1 MDSEYITVDNYY
13 PLVSLFD
20 VYSEKFKAAT
30 AEDTEEQSYGNK
42 CDQMKT
48 RLYYGDSFNKER
60 CISFLKYIKHL
71 SQNKSDKDINKH
83 CAYLNYLLNCE
94 AYNDKIPKEYKP
106 NYIYSYLPHL
116 SSSNNVCSLGI
127 ELIDDDIFKKL
138 KDTHNMYTLLK
149 EVKSKE
155 TSCTGECCT
164 NAKKCADTY
173 ESYIH
178 NCYIGSTDNF
188 CVELSKIKD
197 DYEGTI
203 KKVKVTCTDAR
214 ELLTPPMRN
223 NSGVSILI
231 PCTILLVIP
240 CFLFILYKFT
250 PFSSW
255 ITPQIQ
261 KIKRIINNTEEQ
273 NENLILDNFDLMQ
286 YPQEKGPYN
295 IAYNSSK
302 NS

>member
-20 VYSEKFKAAT
+20 DYSVKFDQVVG
-30 AEDTEEQSYGNK
+30 EDNRDPSYKNTCEQMQRS
-42 CDQMKT
+42 
-48 RLYYGDSFNKER
+48 LYQSSFINIER
-60 CISFLKYIKHL
+60 CQNILKYVNHL
-71 SQNKSDKDINKH
+71 SNQENDAEKNKL
-83 CAYLNYLLNCE
+83 CAHLNYLLNCDASSNIIPVDYKSNFID
-94 AYNDKIPKEYKP
+94 AYLRFLP
-106 NYIYSYLPHL
+106 NYK
-116 SSSNNVCSLGI
+116 NVCYLSI
-127 ELIDDDIFKKL
+127 EPIEEHVFQKL
-138 KDTHNMYTLLK
+138 KDIHNMYKLLK
-149 EVKSKE
+149 EVKSKG
-155 TSCTGECCT
+155 TACTGDCCA
-164 NAKKCADTY
+164 NAKQCADTY

-188 CVELSKIKD
+188 CVELGKIKD
-197 DYEGTI
+197 DYEESI

-214 ELLTPPMRN
+214 EMLTPPMQN

-240 CFLFILYKFT
+240 CFLFILYNFT

-261 KIKRIINNTEEQ
+261 KIKRIINNTDEQ
-273 NENLILDNFDLMQ
+273 KENLILDNFDLMQ
-286 YPQEKGPYN
+286 YPQEKGPYY